1 MADYELAKTYSYCA
15 QPSGVPELVEAGPG
29 MVQAWN
35 EQAATVGQT
44 ETLRVGGRDE
54 DRRLP

>member
-1 MADYELAKTYSYCA
+1 MA
-15 QPSGVPELVEAGPG
+15 
-29 MVQAWN
+29 QAWN

-44 ETLRVGGRDE
+44 ETLCVGGRDE